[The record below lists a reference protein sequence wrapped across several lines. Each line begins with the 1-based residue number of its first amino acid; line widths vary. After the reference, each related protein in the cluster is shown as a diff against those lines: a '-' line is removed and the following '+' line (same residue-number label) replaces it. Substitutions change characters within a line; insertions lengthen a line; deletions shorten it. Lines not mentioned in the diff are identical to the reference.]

1 MHYFFEFNPA
11 TNRGVA
17 IHRTT
22 SSNVPKV
29 REEDILVEL
38 TEEEYNS
45 FAEREDFNPE
55 LYALADNGS
64 IIEQPFPDISISDEM
79 VSNG

>member
-22 SSNVPKV
+22 LSDVLKV
-29 REEDILVEL
+29 QEEDILVEL
-38 TEEEYNS
+38 TEEECNS

-55 LYALADNGS
+55 LYVLADNGS
-64 IIEQPFPDISISDEM
+64 IIKQPFPDVPIS
-79 VSNG
+79 GA

>member
-1 MHYFFEFNPA
+1 MY
-11 TNRGVA
+11 
-17 IHRTT
+17 
-22 SSNVPKV
+22 SNA
-29 REEDILVEL
+29 ILVEL

-64 IIEQPFPDISISDEM
+64 IIEQPFPDIPIS
-79 VSNG
+79 GA

>member
-17 IHRTT
+17 IHRTM
-22 SSNVPKV
+22 SSDVLKV
-29 REEDILVEL
+29 QEEDILVEL

-55 LYALADNGS
+55 LYILVDNGS
-64 IIEQPFPDISISDEM
+64 IVEQPFPDVPIS
-79 VSNG
+79 GA

>member
-1 MHYFFEFNPA
+1 MRYFFEFNPA

-17 IHRTT
+17 IHRTAL
-22 SSNVPKV
+22 SDVPKV
-29 REEDILVEL
+29 QEENILVEL

-64 IIEQPFPDISISDEM
+64 IVEQPFPDVPIS
-79 VSNG
+79 GA